1 MVDGFAGDV
10 TAVPAGG
17 VMATGVREPGVG
29 VAINNVEVGKASSVG
44 VGGTGVEGNVHPT
57 SRTNPMKIVERV
69 LTFIFISSFNN
80 YIALIYLTTYIIE
93 ANFRSVLSI
102 GESFS

>member
-1 MVDGFAGDV
+1 VDGFAGEV

-17 VMATGVREPGVG
+17 VMATGVSEPGVG
-29 VAINNVEVGKASSVG
+29 VAINKVEVGKASRVG
-44 VGGTGVEGNVHPT
+44 VAGTGVEGNVHPT

-80 YIALIYLTTYIIE
+80 YIALIYLTMYIIE